1 MTPVLSSLVLLRAHM
16 SNKPVLC
23 IQVNEETQLRL
34 LEERHVEE
42 YFVLIERNKEH
53 LHEWVAVEAYEGSV
67 ETLRAYVKQ
76 RLLQFVNGEG
86 YHLGIWYQDA
96 LVGVLDYRLNWR
108 RRKAELGYWI
118 DATMQGKGLVI
129 RACRTMV
136 RHAFEEHELHK
147 VEISCA
153 TDNTRSRAVAERLGF
168 TQEGI
173 LRQTDR
179 LHGQYVDG
187 VFYGLLVDEW
197 NARAKH
203 AQGLQKEPH

>member
-1 MTPVLSSLVLLRAHM
+1 MTPVLSSLVLLREHM

-42 YFVLIERNKEH
+42 YFALIERNKEH

-108 RRKAELGYWI
+108 RRKVELGYWI

-179 LHGQYVDG
+179 LHERYVDG

-203 AQGLQKEPH
+203 AQEPH